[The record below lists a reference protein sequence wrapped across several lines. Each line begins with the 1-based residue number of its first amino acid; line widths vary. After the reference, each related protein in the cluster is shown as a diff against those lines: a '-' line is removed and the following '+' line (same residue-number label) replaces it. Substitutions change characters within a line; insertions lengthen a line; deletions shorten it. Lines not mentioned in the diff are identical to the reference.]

1 MFLELK
7 NLQQCKIHNLILFK
21 LKPNFKKRQIFISYF
36 LKSRLNIYFDIV

>member
-21 LKPNFKKRQIFISYF
+21 LKPNLKKDKYLYPIS
-36 LKSRLNIYFDIV
+36 